1 MSAEPLPGRERGA
14 FERVLIEQFGFTDA
28 DLAYMN
34 VQSTHDAETMRL
46 LRKSVEPLHAC

>member
-1 MSAEPLPGRERGA
+1 
-14 FERVLIEQFGFTDA
+14 
-28 DLAYMN
+28 MN